1 MTLFLSTYVN
11 RVDKKCRVSVPSQ
24 FRSTIA
30 NESFAGIVIY
40 KSVIN
45 DCIEGCAMSRI
56 EKISASIDA
65 LDPLSEE
72 RDAFATAILGSS
84 TQLQFD
90 TDGRVVLPKELI
102 EEIGIEENAL
112 FVGKGQTFEIWEPGK
127 FQVYAQTAKRIAL
140 EKRSILRSNNN
151 Q

>member
-1 MTLFLSTYVN
+1 
-11 RVDKKCRVSVPSQ
+11 
-24 FRSTIA
+24 
-30 NESFAGIVIY
+30 
-40 KSVIN
+40 
-45 DCIEGCAMSRI
+45 MSRI